1 MIKHKMLR
9 KHSGGCSGKAALLVL
24 CCCLLIP
31 AQAFAARYALL
42 ISINSYANG
51 HYPDG
56 SSITIGSL
64 EAPNSDARRLAEL
77 LPSWG
82 YTAQNIKLLQNEQ
95 ATRLGVLKEL
105 AELYSRSVSGDD
117 VLIYYSGHGTSWLNS
132 SSGGEQAKNY
142 SSALIPWDYA
152 RLRGNAA
159 TSGHALLDARRDLR
173 PLFQKFDEG
182 GRNVLLVMDSCYSG
196 ALRSGDA
203 AGTIRFVPVE
213 NFVVTDD
220 MEQAPEIEP
229 LITLGSYHRLA
240 LLSAAA
246 IGQRAAEL
254 SRPDELKRWPT
265 EDGKPHGVFTDA
277 LLRVLSGKLGADFN
291 NDQRI
296 TPRELHEAI
305 SNQMASQ
312 GFAQT
317 PMLAPGPD
325 EDDSSLNRP
334 LFGKGYGDKPALP
347 AYGMTRPLRVMLEQP
362 MPHLERSLSTIPG
375 VVLLS
380 ANDNSGKEADI
391 TILEMDGGVKLV
403 DANGAEVETLLE
415 DARGIKTL
423 ARINQLIIS
432 NRLHQLAL
440 KHSRGLL
447 PFIIKPQ
454 QFGEF
459 VPEGERLGFIV
470 RPDSNATLVI
480 LALSSQGKISLLY
493 PLDRHER
500 AVLPGKRSWSLARS
514 GVDPVLSPCGSG
526 EQVIFAFAFDNPP
539 EELDRLAS
547 LQGAD
552 IQDAL
557 PVIEQI
563 LTAHSAAF
571 LRAEKHLRTVIGGA
585 GVAGKRPC
593 GKT

>member
-1 MIKHKMLR
+1 MTRILSLKKY
-9 KHSGGCSGKAALLVL
+9 CGKFLSRYAVFLPLL
-24 CCCLLIP
+24 LLIP
-31 AQAFAARYALL
+31 TEACAARYALL

-51 HYPDG
+51 HYSDG
-56 SSITIGSL
+56 SSIAIGNL
-64 EAPNSDARRLAEL
+64 EAPNSDTRRLAEL

-95 ATRLGVLKEL
+95 ATRSGVLKEL
-105 AELYSRSVSGDD
+105 AELYSRSATGDD

-132 SSGGEQAKNY
+132 SSAGEQAKNY

-152 RLRGNAA
+152 LLREKAG
-159 TSGHALLDARRDLR
+159 TSGQALLDARRDLR
-173 PLFQKFDEG
+173 PLFQKYDEG

-196 ALRSGDA
+196 ALRSGEA
-203 AGTIRFVPVE
+203 AGTLRFVPVE
-213 NFVVTDD
+213 NFVMTDD
-220 MEQAPEIEP
+220 MDQAPEIEP
-229 LITLGSYHRLA
+229 LINLGSYHRLA

-254 SRPDELKRWPT
+254 SRPEELKRWPT
-265 EDGKPHGVFTDA
+265 EDGKAHGVFTDA

-291 NDQRI
+291 HDQRV

-305 SNQMASQ
+305 SIQMASQ

-317 PMLAPGPD
+317 PMLVPGPD

-347 AYGMTRPLRVMLEQP
+347 AYGMTRPLKVRLEQAI
-362 MPHLERSLSTIPG
+362 PHLERSLSTLAG

-380 ANDNSGKEADI
+380 AKDNTENMADI
-391 TILEMDGGVKLV
+391 TILEIEGGVKLV
-403 DANGAEVETLLE
+403 DANGSEVETLPE
-415 DARGIKTL
+415 DAKGVKTL
-423 ARINQLIIS
+423 ARINQLVIS
-432 NRLHQLAL
+432 NRLHQLAM

-447 PFIIKPQ
+447 PFMIKPQ

-459 VPEGERLGFIV
+459 VPEGERLGFVV
-470 RPDSNATLVI
+470 RPDSNVTLLI
-480 LALSSQGKISLLY
+480 FALSSQGQISLLY

-500 AVLPGKRSWSLARS
+500 TVLPAKRSWSLARL
-514 GVDPVLSPCGSG
+514 GIDPVLSPCGSG
-526 EQVIFAFAFDNPP
+526 EQLIFAFAFDKPP

-552 IQDAL
+552 IQTAL
-557 PVIEQI
+557 PIIEQM
-563 LTAHSAAF
+563 LVAHSGAF
-571 LRAEKHLRTVIGGA
+571 LRAEKHVRTVISGA
-585 GVAGKRPC
+585 GVAAKRTC
-593 GKT
+593 AKT